1 MARHFLT
8 VWDLTEEE
16 IWAIIERAQMLKKAL
31 REGTLVKTLHG
42 KVLGLLFMKPS
53 TRTRVS
59 FEAGMYYLGGNC
71 IFMTSKETQ
80 LSRQEPLS
88 DTARV
93 LSRYIDALV
102 VRTYSHQEVEELARY
117 SSIPVINGLTDLHHP
132 CQVLGDLL
140 TVWERKGSFNFPIAW
155 VGDGNNV
162 CHSWIEAAARLGLTL
177 RIAAPEGF
185 EPNPNIIAK
194 ARSEKEGGHGSI
206 ELFRDPLEAV
216 RDVQVINTDVWTSM
230 GQEGEEAKRKEVF
243 RPYQVNERL
252 LSYAHPSAIV
262 LHCLPAHRGEEIT
275 DDVIEGPQSAVFDQA
290 ENRMFVQ
297 MALLEWLIISGL
309 P

>member
-1 MARHFLT
+1 MIRHFLT
-8 VWDLTEEE
+8 VWDLSEEE
-16 IWAIIERAQMLKKAL
+16 IWVLIERAQALKKAL
-31 REGTLVKTLHG
+31 REGTLVKTLQG

-102 VRTYSHQEVEELARY
+102 VRTYAHQEVEELARY
-117 SSIPVINGLTDLHHP
+117 ASIPIINGLTDLHHP

-140 TVWERKGSFNFPIAW
+140 TVWEKKGSFNFPIAW

-162 CHSWIEAAARLGLTL
+162 CHSWIEAAVRLGLNL
-177 RIAAPEGF
+177 RVATPEGF
-185 EPNPNIIAK
+185 EPKREIM
-194 ARSEKEGGHGSI
+194 EKVFKGSKEKHGRV
-206 ELFRDPLEAV
+206 ELIRDPVEAV
-216 RDVQVINTDVWTSM
+216 RGAQVINTDVWTSM
-230 GQEGEEAKRKEVF
+230 GQEAEESKRKQVF
-243 RPYQVNERL
+243 FPYQVNREL
-252 LSYAHPSAIV
+252 LSHAHPDAIV

-275 DDVIEGPQSAVFDQA
+275 DDVIEGPQSVVFDQA

-297 MALLEWLIISGL
+297 MALLEWLMIQ
-309 P
+309 

>member
-1 MARHFLT
+1 MTRHFLT
-8 VWDLTEEE
+8 IWDISEEE
-16 IWAIIERAQMLKKAL
+16 IWALIERAQALKQAL
-31 REGTLVKTLHG
+31 RGGSLVKTLQG

-80 LSRQEPLS
+80 LSRKEPLS

-102 VRTYSHQEVEELARY
+102 VRTYAHEEVEELARY

-140 TVWERKGSFNFPIAW
+140 TVWEKKKSFNFPIAW

-162 CHSWIEAAARLGLTL
+162 CHSWIEAALRLGLTL
-177 RIAAPEGF
+177 RVATPDGF
-185 EPNPNIIAK
+185 EPHPSIV
-194 ARSEKEGGHGSI
+194 EKIKKNAGKGHGSVEI
-206 ELFRDPLEAV
+206 LRDPVEAV
-216 RDVQVINTDVWTSM
+216 KDAQVVNTDVWTSM
-230 GQEGEEAKRKEVF
+230 GQEAEEARRREVF
-243 RPYQVNERL
+243 KPYQVNRQL
-252 LSYAHPSAIV
+252 LSHAHPDAIV

-275 DDVIEGPQSAVFDQA
+275 DDVIEGPQSVVFDQA

-297 MALLEWLIISGL
+297 MALLEWLIIR
-309 P
+309 

>member
-1 MARHFLT
+1 MTRHFLT
-8 VWDLTEEE
+8 LWDLSEEE
-16 IWAIIERAQMLKKAL
+16 IWALMERAQALKQAL
-31 REGTLVKTLHG
+31 HGGSIVRTLQG

-80 LSRQEPLS
+80 LSRKEPLS

-102 VRTYSHQEVEELARY
+102 VRTYAHEEVEELARY

-140 TVWERKGSFNFPIAW
+140 TVWEKKGSFNFPIAW

-162 CHSWIEAAARLGLTL
+162 CHSWIEAALRLGLTL
-177 RIAAPEGF
+177 RVATPEGF
-185 EPNPNIIAK
+185 EPHPSIVRKIK
-194 ARSEKEGGHGSI
+194 SHGGKGHGSVEI
-206 ELFRDPLEAV
+206 VRDPVEAV
-216 RDVQVINTDVWTSM
+216 KDAQVVNTDVWTSM
-230 GQEGEEAKRKEVF
+230 GQEAEEDRRRQVF
-243 RPYQVNERL
+243 AHYQVNRQL
-252 LSYAHPSAIV
+252 LSHAYPEAIV

-275 DDVIEGPQSAVFDQA
+275 DDVIEGSQSVVFDQA

-297 MALLEWLIISGL
+297 MALLEWLIL
-309 P
+309 R

>member
-1 MARHFLT
+1 MIKHFLT
-8 VWDLTEEE
+8 IWDITEEE
-16 IWAIIERAQMLKKAL
+16 IWALIERAQTLKKAL
-31 REGTLVKTLHG
+31 REGTLVKTLQG

-80 LSRQEPLS
+80 LSRKEPLS

-102 VRTYSHQEVEELARY
+102 VRTYAHREVEELAGY
-117 SSIPVINGLTDLHHP
+117 ASIPVINGLTDLHHP

-140 TVWERKGSFNFPIAW
+140 TIWEKKGSFNFPIAW

-177 RIAAPEGF
+177 RVATPEGF
-185 EPNPNIIAK
+185 EPDPEIMRK
-194 ARSEKEGGHGSI
+194 VQDQEGKTHGSI
-206 ELFRDPLEAV
+206 RLLRDPVEAV
-216 RDVQVINTDVWTSM
+216 RDAQVVNTDVWTSM
-230 GQEGEEAKRKEVF
+230 GQEEEETRRREVF
-243 RPYQVNERL
+243 IPYQINDRL
-252 LSYAHPSAIV
+252 LSNAHPEAIV
-262 LHCLPAHRGEEIT
+262 FHCLPAHRGEEIT
-275 DDVIEGPQSAVFDQA
+275 DDVIEGPRSVVFDQA

-297 MALLEWLIISGL
+297 MALLEWLILG
-309 P
+309 